1 MGICVRERESPAGGE
16 LGWKRYAYPIIW
28 TITFNYRTAINMIWQ
43 ELKVID
49 LIWEVGYTHQLL
61 SLM

>member
-28 TITFNYRTAINMIWQ
+28 TITAINMIWQ

-49 LIWEVGYTHQLL
+49 LIWEVVYTHQLL